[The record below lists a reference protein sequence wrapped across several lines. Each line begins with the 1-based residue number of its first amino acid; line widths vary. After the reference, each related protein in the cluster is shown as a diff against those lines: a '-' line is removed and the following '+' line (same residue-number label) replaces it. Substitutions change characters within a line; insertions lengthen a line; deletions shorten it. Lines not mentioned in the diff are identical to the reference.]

1 MIAGSQPQSLEE
13 IITEHSIIFSSE
25 GYMNFKLFFFVLL
38 VFVAG
43 SITSLAQPALSAPL
57 DGAIGVSL
65 TPTLDWTN
73 TGTHYDMQI
82 DDNADFSSLVWSAS
96 NVPANTYLIPFSLTN
111 YTTYYWRIRQT
122 LPSVTGWS
130 DEWEFTTVPS
140 AVPAVFTLLTPADGT
155 NPFDVNPANF
165 TWNASTEVD
174 LYTVEVSDD
183 NFATVAFSTTSIVT
197 SASIAGLGFTTA
209 YKWRVKATNSLGTTT
224 SAEFSFTSSTLPA
237 PSVPTLNSPA
247 ADEVVSELPTIVWN
261 ASAPSSPG
269 LTYTLQVTPDPTFYY
284 IPAGLNMPGIATNS
298 YLFLSALQR
307 GSPYYWRVKAIN
319 ETGASAW
326 SSVRKFVV
334 SLSGSVEPPVPV
346 LTFPSDASTIH
357 GWAVDLRWYSNYFGD
372 QLTYDLEWGTD
383 NTFVVTTLVN
393 ILVPGTTN
401 YSLAGLSA
409 STTYYWR
416 VKGKKGANES
426 AFSATY
432 SFITP
437 PLVAATVPVPSWP
450 IGATEIYNSTPTL
463 YWYLNSN
470 SVGLTFD
477 LQYNLTDNTFD
488 GDEVSVPG
496 LLVSN
501 YTLPAP
507 LTAGQVVYWRVL
519 SDNGAQQSAWSA
531 TESFSVAN
539 TAAVPVVPTISW
551 PQGGTIVY
559 ATATD
564 LNWYVNGNSTDLYY
578 EVQFRTAPIADNA
591 VDFTTLANVFLVNVP
606 LNWATTYYWRVRSRD
621 VTTTSAWSSEATFS
635 TFGIAGANVPIQSWP
650 LDGVTVYQ
658 TTQQL
663 SWYLNGPSSGYTYDV
678 EVNGVLDLVRTGLVA
693 NNCDYTP
700 LTPGGTYT
708 WRVRSNIGASQSAYS
723 PLFTFYAYT
732 GFAPM
737 SPLLGSPVNGISLG
751 TSSPELSWFVNS
763 PTNSLK
769 YEIQVSENLNFIDP
783 IIIND
788 LNSVSYQMNDLM
800 PNTTYYWRV
809 RSKDNDG
816 NFSSFSKTEVFGVG
830 NLTDVDGENGSGKI
844 PTTYNMEQN
853 YPNPFNPTTT
863 IKYAIPEISFVNI
876 KIYDMLGREVK
887 TLISSQQKAGSYE
900 IRWNGENNYGS
911 KVASGTYIY
920 RVTAGDYSKALKLML
935 LK

>member
-1 MIAGSQPQSLEE
+1 MKFNFLFFVLFVFIAGS
-13 IITEHSIIFSSE
+13 IMT
-25 GYMNFKLFFFVLL
+25 
-38 VFVAG
+38 
-43 SITSLAQPALSAPL
+43 LAQPTLLTPI
-57 DGAIGVSL
+57 DGATGVAL
-65 TPTLDWTN
+65 DPTLTWTN
-73 TGTHYDMQI
+73 TGTLYSVDI
-82 DDNADFSSLVWSAS
+82 DDNSDFSSPVLGAV
-96 NVPANTYLIPFSLTN
+96 NVNPNSYSIPGGILAN
-111 YTTYYWRIRQT
+111 YTTYYWRVQET
-122 LPSVTGWS
+122 FPVPSGWS
-130 DEWEFTTVPS
+130 TVFHFTTVPS
-140 AVPAVFTLLTPADGT
+140 AVPAAFTLLTPADGT

-183 NFATVAFSTTSIVT
+183 NFANVDFSTTSTTT

-209 YKWRVKATNSLGTTT
+209 YKWRVSATNFLGTTT
-224 SAEFSFTSSTLPA
+224 SPEFSFTSSALPA
-237 PSVPTLNSPA
+237 PSVPTLTSPV
-247 ADEVVSELPTIVWN
+247 ADEVVSEFPTLVWT
-261 ASAPSSPG
+261 ASTPNPPAP
-269 LTYTLQVTPDPTFYY
+269 TYTLQVTPDPTFYY
-284 IPAGLNMPGIATNS
+284 IPAGLNIAGLGTNS
-298 YLFLSALQR
+298 YTFLTELDR
-307 GSPYYWRVKAIN
+307 GSPYYWRVRATN
-319 ETGASAW
+319 ASGSSAW
-326 SSVRKFVV
+326 STPIKFIV
-334 SLSGSVEPPVPV
+334 SLSGVVEPPVPV

-357 GWAVDLRWYSNYFGD
+357 GWSIDLRWYSNYFGD

-383 NTFVVTTLVN
+383 NTFGVTTLVN
-393 ILVPGTTN
+393 ILVPGTTTLN
-401 YSLAGLSA
+401 LAGLTPN
-409 STTYYWR
+409 TTYYWR
-416 VKGKKGANES
+416 VKGIKGADES
-426 AFSATY
+426 AFSAAY
-432 SFITP
+432 SFTTP

-450 IGATEIYNSTPTL
+450 IGATEIYNTTPTL

-470 SVGLTFD
+470 SVGLTFN
-477 LQYNLTDNTFD
+477 LQYSFVDAAFSDAIPPVT
-488 GDEVSVPG
+488 G

-501 YTLPAP
+501 YTLPA

-551 PQGGTIVY
+551 PQGGTVVY
-559 ATATD
+559 ATSTD

-606 LNWATTYYWRVRSRD
+606 LNWATTYYWRVRSTD
-621 VTTTSAWSSEATFS
+621 GTTTSAWSTEATFS
-635 TFGIAGANVPIQSWP
+635 TFGVAGANVPIQSWP

-663 SWYLNGPSSGYTYDV
+663 SWYLNGPSSGYTFDV
-678 EVNGVLDLVRTGLVA
+678 EVNGALDPARTGLAA

-732 GFAPM
+732 GFAPTA
-737 SPLLGSPVNGISLG
+737 PLLGSPISGVSVG
-751 TSSPELSWFVNS
+751 TRSPELSWFVNS

-769 YEIQVSENLNFIDP
+769 YEIQISENDSFTDP
-783 IIIND
+783 IIISD
-788 LNSVSYQMNDLM
+788 LSSVTYQLNELALSK
-800 PNTTYYWRV
+800 TYFWRV

-816 NFSSFSKTEVFGVG
+816 NFSSFSKTEVFTVG
-830 NLTDVDGENGSGKI
+830 NLTDVDDENGSGKM
-844 PTTYNMEQN
+844 PTTYALEQN

-863 IKYAIPEISFVNI
+863 IKYSIPEVSFVNI

-887 TLISSQQKAGSYE
+887 TLVSSLHKAGSYD

-920 RVTAGDYSKALKLML
+920 RVTTGAYSKALKLML